1 MDARFLFLREIE
13 PMKKLALSL
22 GILLMFAGCA
32 SQQPATDLL
41 EEATASMN
49 DVGNAQECAAETY
62 ALAQAALKEAQKAQ
76 EEGDVETARS
86 KARLAQTLAKQAKEE
101 AAMNAEDC
109 ERRKNAAAAVDEK
122 LNVVDELADA
132 GTFEADSAFKVI
144 YFDFDESFLSS
155 DAVKDLTEN
164 VSVLKSKPEMRVMLA
179 AHTDERGTTEYNL
192 ALSQKRGDSVKEHAV
207 KMGVDAGRMSVVPYG
222 KEKPASTGN
231 REQDYALNRRVEF
244 IPR

>member
-1 MDARFLFLREIE
+1 
-13 PMKKLALSL
+13 MKKIALTL
-22 GILLMFAGCA
+22 GMIFMLTGCA

-41 EEATASMN
+41 EDATAAMN
-49 DVGNAQECAAETY
+49 SAGNAQECAAETF
-62 ALAQAALKEAQKAQ
+62 ALAQAALKEAQDAQ
-76 EEGDVETARS
+76 AAGDVELARS

-101 AAMNAEDC
+101 AQMNAEDC

-122 LNVVDELADA
+122 LNVVDELAEVSS
-132 GTFEADSAFKVI
+132 FEPDSAFQTI

-155 DAVKDLTEN
+155 EAVGNLTAN
-164 VSVLKSKPEMRVMLA
+164 VTILKNKPEMRIMLA

-192 ALSQKRGDSVKEHAV
+192 ALSQKRGDVVKEHAV
-207 KMGVDAGRMSVVPYG
+207 KMGIEPERLSVVPYG
-222 KEKPASTGN
+222 KEKPASMGN

>member
-1 MDARFLFLREIE
+1 
-13 PMKKLALSL
+13 MKKIALTL
-22 GILLMFAGCA
+22 GFILMLTGCA

-41 EEATASMN
+41 EDATAAMN
-49 DVGNAQECAAETY
+49 DAGNAQECAAETF
-62 ALAQAALKEAQKAQ
+62 ALAQAALKEAQEAQ
-76 EEGDVETARS
+76 EAGDVELARS

-101 AAMNAEDC
+101 AEMNAEDC

-132 GTFEADSAFKVI
+132 ATFEPDSAFHVI
-144 YFDFDESFLSS
+144 YFDFDESFLSTE
-155 DAVKDLTEN
+155 AVANLTEN
-164 VSVLKSKPEMRVMLA
+164 VTILKGKPEMRIMLA

-192 ALSQKRGDSVKEHAV
+192 ALSQKRGDAVKEHAV
-207 KMGVDAGRMSVVPYG
+207 KMGIDAERMSVVPYG